1 MPNLGLKDL
10 SNIILSR
17 GVLIFG
23 VFLPQ
28 QETIFTFLNK
38 RIKIVFNNITL
49 LALSTPIYGSMM
61 EYMFTVVYFLGHVMQ
76 LQVLSIL
83 HFL

>member
-38 RIKIVFNNITL
+38 IIVYVCTIDTL
-49 LALSTPIYGSMM
+49 DTFWNTDVWTFSGYFEI
-61 EYMFTVVYFLGHVMQ
+61 EIVYLFQ
-76 LQVLSIL
+76 RT
-83 HFL
+83 

>member
-38 RIKIVFNNITL
+38 IIVYVCTIDTL
-49 LALSTPIYGSMM
+49 DT
-61 EYMFTVVYFLGHVMQ
+61 FWNTDV
-76 LQVLSIL
+76 
-83 HFL
+83 